1 MRRHPTHS
9 AQRLFLGLTAA
20 TTLSFA
26 GCAKEVV
33 KEEPK
38 VTATPAAPPPAAPKP
53 TFDRLSRI
61 DFNVRA
67 QEHFLPF
74 FWRDDNDGN
83 KVLEPAELA
92 ILWGPQEATR
102 ATFVDEKGQFT
113 AAFLAAY
120 EAMLKTGDD
129 KSLPAAEQK
138 RLSLVRLELSQGRPT
153 LVETDLSKGTDEDK
167 AIIQHVFAAAN
178 AIERIHAKQLGT
190 DGIVAKD
197 AASRTLL
204 HRNQGPFC
212 AAPKTE
218 NEAECAAIAPKPA
231 RLSGLYP
238 AAVQADP
245 KFCDTL
251 AKAKNAKD
259 LMGHFSVVVADG
271 AGFKAVPYSEA
282 YKADMESIA
291 TSLEAAANAITS
303 ESEKAFQKYLRAT
316 ATSFRTNDWEP
327 ANEAW
332 VAMGPTNSKWYLRLA
347 PDEVYY
353 EPCAWKA
360 GFAVSF
366 ARINMDSL
374 AWQQK
379 LEPVKGEL
387 EKALA
392 TLAGPPYKARDV
404 KFKLPDFIDMV
415 LNAGDSRNPHG
426 ATIGQSLPNWGKVA
440 EKGGRTVVMTNLY
453 TDLDSQKALE
463 AQMASL
469 FCSALMTKATTD
481 AKPAIMSVVLHE
493 ASHNL
498 GPSHEYKVK
507 GKEDDEVFGGPL
519 ASTMEELKAQTSAL
533 YFAQWL
539 VTKNLITQAEADAA
553 VVRDVAWGFG
563 HVSRGMYTADNKP
576 RNYSHLASIQLGTL
590 MKAGALTF
598 KADEKTANGADV
610 GCFDIDFAKWKPA
623 VDVLAKR
630 VLMAKGKGDKKDAEA
645 MVAEFVDAKDEWAK
659 KRELITERWLRAPKA
674 TFVYSV
680 KR

>member
-1 MRRHPTHS
+1 MRRHPT
-9 AQRLFLGLTAA
+9 QRLFLGLTAA
-20 TTLSFA
+20 TALSFV
-26 GCAKEVV
+26 GCAKEAV
-33 KEEPK
+33 KEESK
-38 VTATPAAPPPAAPKP
+38 VTAAPAAPVAATPSAP
-53 TFDRLSRI
+53 MATWDRLSRI

-67 QEHFLPF
+67 QERFFPL
-74 FWRDDNDGN
+74 FWRDDTNGN
-83 KVLEPAELA
+83 KAIEPAELA
-92 ILWGPQEATR
+92 ILWGPQDAMR
-102 ATFVDEKGQFT
+102 ATYVDEKGQFT

-120 EAMLKTGDD
+120 ETMLKSADD
-129 KSLPAAEQK
+129 KALPAEEQQ

-190 DGIVAKD
+190 DGMVAKD
-197 AASRTLL
+197 AASRALL

-218 NEAECAAIAPKPA
+218 NEAGCTAIAPKPP

-238 AAVQADP
+238 AEVQADP
-245 KFCDTL
+245 KFCETL
-251 AKAKNAKD
+251 SKAKNAKD

-271 AGFKAVPYSEA
+271 TGFKAVPYSEA
-282 YKADMESIA
+282 YKADMEAVA

-366 ARINMDSL
+366 ARINLDSL

-590 MKAGALTF
+590 MKAGAVVF
-598 KADEKTANGADV
+598 KPDEKTANGADV